1 MLALVV
7 FYLVFFQYCAKRLA
21 GKNVCEMTYFIPLRC
36 KTLTHSISQSACYL
50 TDVVKGLVRNWT
62 EPSEPC
68 IQHWCEDG
76 DEKTKDLRQYCSC
89 PPVS

>member
-1 MLALVV
+1 MSIYLSILVI
-7 FYLVFFQYCAKRLA
+7 FIYKLV
-21 GKNVCEMTYFIPLRC
+21 
-36 KTLTHSISQSACYL
+36 
-50 TDVVKGLVRNWT
+50 DVVKGLVRNWT

-68 IQHWCEDG
+68 IKHWCEDG